1 MRGAALNPRTVILH
15 GVTPLALHFRCV
27 CESHLGGELV
37 ARLGTNPKMT
47 AALASLPPKMV
58 RLATDTPPE
67 EIKPEA
73 GELGA
78 RVSMVKSRLGKAT
91 FTSQSDA
98 ELVPTLYEDYV
109 KSIVGVLQTTLAVAG
124 AEAPQLSLPP
134 LPSVKVPDA
143 SPLRLADGQ
152 LLLWIADAGGEGGSQ
167 LGEVRGGRL
176 QLLLAGGDAEV
187 VLDSCSQVVLP
198 WRPPAEGWDAA
209 LQLEVKKLVEL
220 KTRADALSMEV
231 QGLTLKRVTEKSMK
245 AIEQKVN
252 ALVSAFEGETK
263 PDVERVIR
271 IDALRQS
278 LASVTSAT
286 SSKDKTKLSDS
297 MLQELK
303 RHASETARRVVVEAP
318 AVVLRATGA
327 AGERRY
333 GSGQWLTILQ
343 SEGLWADVLVSTDG
357 AQSGHDLSLH
367 PWNHA
372 PRELPQQDYEVL
384 REWWM
389 KTLVVK
395 HSSITDALTGKQLD
409 VLLQCVAINMDGAEA
424 ADVNDAS
431 SLSEWLSTCHADRC
445 KGGAVD
451 TPAAALLTGPPAAG
465 KTSLMSQVCAANICA
480 VSLLTSSFS
489 SHY

>member
-1 MRGAALNPRTVILH
+1 MTEALV
-15 GVTPLALHFRCV
+15 
-27 CESHLGGELV
+27 
-37 ARLGTNPKMT
+37 
-47 AALASLPPKMV
+47 SLPPKTI
-58 RLATDTPPE
+58 RLASDMPPE
-67 EIKPEA
+67 EIKPAA
-73 GELGA
+73 GDLGA
-78 RVSMVKSRLGKAT
+78 RVSMVKSRLGKAI

-109 KSIVGVLQTTLAVAG
+109 KSIVGVLQTTLALAG
-124 AEAPQLSLPP
+124 AEAPQLALPP
-134 LPSVKVPDA
+134 LPSVEVPDR
-143 SPLRLADGQ
+143 SPLWLADGQ
-152 LLLWIADAGGEGGSQ
+152 LLLWIADAGGEGSSQ
-167 LGEVRGGRL
+167 LGEVQGGRL

-198 WRPPAEGWDAA
+198 WRPPAEGWATA

-231 QGLTLKRVTEKSMK
+231 QGLTLKLVTKESMQ
-245 AIEQKVN
+245 AVQQKVN
-252 ALVSAFEGETK
+252 ALVPALEGGTQA
-263 PDVERVIR
+263 DVERIIE

-278 LASVTSAT
+278 EASVLSAIK
-286 SSKDKTKLSDS
+286 SKDKTKLSDS

-303 RHASETARRVVVEAP
+303 RHASETARRVVEAP

-333 GSGQWLTILQ
+333 GSGQWLTIQQ
-343 SEGLWADVLVSTDG
+343 SDGLWADVLMSTDG

-372 PRELPQQDYEVL
+372 PRELPQRDYEVL

-389 KTLVVK
+389 QTLVVK
-395 HSSITDALTGKQLD
+395 HSDITDALTGKRLD
-409 VLLQCVAINMDGAEA
+409 VLQQCVAINMDGAEA
-424 ADVNDAS
+424 AGVNDAS
-431 SLSEWLSTCHADRC
+431 SLSNWLSTCHTDRC

-465 KTSLMSQVCAANICA
+465 KTSLMSQVCAANICS

-489 SHY
+489 SHNSPSDVRR

>member
-1 MRGAALNPRTVILH
+1 
-15 GVTPLALHFRCV
+15 
-27 CESHLGGELV
+27 
-37 ARLGTNPKMT
+37 MT

-58 RLATDTPPE
+58 RLAMDIPPE
-67 EIKPEA
+67 EIKLEA
-73 GELGA
+73 GELDA
-78 RVSMVKSRLGKAT
+78 RVSMVKSHIGKGI

-98 ELVPTLYEDYV
+98 KLVPKLYEDYV
-109 KSIVGVLQTTLAVAG
+109 KSIVGVLQTTLALTG
-124 AEAPQLSLPP
+124 TEAPQLSLPP

-143 SPLRLADGQ
+143 SPLRLDDGQ
-152 LLLWIADAGGEGGSQ
+152 LLLWIADASGEGSSQ

-198 WRPPAEGWDAA
+198 WRPPAEGRAAA

-220 KTRADALSMEV
+220 KTRADALSTEV
-231 QGLTLKRVTEKSMK
+231 QGLTLKGVTEESMK

-263 PDVERVIR
+263 PDVERIIR

-278 LASVTSAT
+278 LASVTSTT

-303 RHASETARRVVVEAP
+303 RRASETAQRVVEAP

-389 KTLVVK
+389 QTLVVK
-395 HSSITDALTGKQLD
+395 HSDITDALTGKRLD
-409 VLLQCVAINMDGAEA
+409 VLQQCVAINMDGAEA

-431 SLSEWLSTCHADRC
+431 SLSKWLSACHADRC

-451 TPAAALLTGPPAAG
+451 TPTAALLTGPPAAG
-465 KTSLMSQVCAANICA
+465 KTSLMSQVCAANICV
-480 VSLLTSSFS
+480 VSLSISSFS
-489 SHY
+489 SHYRPSDVSR